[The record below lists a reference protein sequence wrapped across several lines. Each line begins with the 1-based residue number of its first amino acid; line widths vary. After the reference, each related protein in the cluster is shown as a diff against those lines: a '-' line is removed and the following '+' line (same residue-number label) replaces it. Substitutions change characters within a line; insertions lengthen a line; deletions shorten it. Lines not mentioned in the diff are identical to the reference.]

1 MANFTVRVELH
12 NANSKDYDKLHEK
25 MGNAGFKRTIT
36 TKAGKIYHLP
46 DAEYSINSDKSTEEI
61 RDLALDTAKKVKT
74 NPAILVTKSNGTR
87 KWSGLDED

>member
-1 MANFTVRVELH
+1 M
-12 NANSKDYDKLHEK
+12 
-25 MGNAGFKRTIT
+25 
-36 TKAGKIYHLP
+36 P